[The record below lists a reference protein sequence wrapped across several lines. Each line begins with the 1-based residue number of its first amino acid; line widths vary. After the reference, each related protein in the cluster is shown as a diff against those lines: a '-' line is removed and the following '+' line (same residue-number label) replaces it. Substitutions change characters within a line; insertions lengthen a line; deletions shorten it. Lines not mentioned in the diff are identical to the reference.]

1 MIVEFS
7 GLPGSGKSTIY
18 NELNKNISN
27 VTFILNNKF
36 NIINEIYLFI
46 FFLLNIFKT
55 YKYIYLFKIVV
66 KSENSLFDKFNIIR
80 NIIKKISKFLIYKNQ
95 KGVFVFDEGISHIV
109 FNLFVDSSSRDIN
122 EKEIKKS
129 FNILPL
135 PDMLFMLSADKSLII
150 DRLKNR
156 GHKRIKFD
164 DNTKVENFIN
174 KSFTIQELIKEEF
187 KKNIEVVEIINNNAN
202 IAKVIEI
209 ISLRLKGINV

>member
-202 IAKVIEI
+202 IAKEI
-209 ISLRLKGINV
+209 GRAHV